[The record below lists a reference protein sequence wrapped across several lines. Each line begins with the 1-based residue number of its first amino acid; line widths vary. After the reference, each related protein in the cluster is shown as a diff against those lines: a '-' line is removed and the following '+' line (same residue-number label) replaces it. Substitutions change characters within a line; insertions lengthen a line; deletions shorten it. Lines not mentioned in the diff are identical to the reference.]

1 VYEATKVALDN
12 GYRHIDTAHICKYST
27 PILSCQSDPPLWI
40 VIDQTEKAV
49 GKAIR
54 EHPTVTRDEV
64 FVVSKLWQTFHQP
77 EHVQPAINHTL
88 QNLGFESLDLY
99 LMHWPMA
106 WEFKGYEFE
115 DMRRCDAQGHI
126 GCVDVPV
133 IDTWRAMEKLVE
145 NGSTKLIGVSNFTIP
160 MLEQLLAECKIKP
173 VVNEI
178 EVHPSF
184 PQTEL
189 VEYCQQKGIVVSA
202 YSPLGNPGYRGNNMP
217 VIEDPKVRILH
228 ME

>member
-1 VYEATKVALDN
+1 M
-12 GYRHIDTAHICKYST
+12 
-27 PILSCQSDPPLWI
+27 
-40 VIDQTEKAV
+40 IDQTEKAV

-54 EHPTVTRDEV
+54 DHPTITRDEV

-88 QNLGFESLDLY
+88 QNLGFDSLDLY

-115 DMRRCDAQGHI
+115 DMRRFDAQGHI

-184 PQTEL
+184 PQTDL
-189 VEYCQQKGIVVSA
+189 VEYCQRQGIVVSA
-202 YSPLGNPGYRGNNMP
+202 YSPLGNPGYRGNSMP
-217 VIEDPKVRILH
+217 VIDEPRVSLFHKDDMALFTNIFFSLH
-228 ME
+228 HLDH